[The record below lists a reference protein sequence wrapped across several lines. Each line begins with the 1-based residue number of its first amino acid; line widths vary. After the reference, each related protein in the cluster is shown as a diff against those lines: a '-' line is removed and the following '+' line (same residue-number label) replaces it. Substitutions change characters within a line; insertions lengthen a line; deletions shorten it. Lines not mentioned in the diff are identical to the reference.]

1 MADKDYFSLQCKITA
16 PASLNAQGVQ
26 LNPRST
32 GYKTLLHQNRENY
45 YPAAPDIIINLLNLS
60 VIFISTLIRTG

>member
-32 GYKTLLHQNRENY
+32 GYKTLLGD
-45 YPAAPDIIINLLNLS
+45 AANLL
-60 VIFISTLIRTG
+60 I